1 MEDERVVQQ
10 DDYLRLSISGHGDSG
25 VRRWYGAT
33 TRDAICKRPRHALS
47 DGASKGDTGKCSK
60 EGPGRRGGMI
70 TGGQKQTSVWDA
82 NNTRAEGGEEEGGG
96 GEDGG
101 L

>member
-10 DDYLRLSISGHGDSG
+10 DDCVRLAASGGGGMGRRRETQCASG
-25 VRRWYGAT
+25 RVT
-33 TRDAICKRPRHALS
+33 LS
-47 DGASKGDTGKCSK
+47 QTVVQGRYWKCSK

-82 NNTRAEGGEEEGGG
+82 NNTREQAGGRTRRRAMGGWW
-96 GEDGG
+96 
-101 L
+101 